1 MQGRKKYQEK
11 LFVSFQLSNQIPPDN
26 LYRRLNELIDFSF
39 LYKETAQYYGTEG
52 QKSIDPVVFMKL
64 MLAGYLENLNSDR
77 RIINTLRLRLDIRY
91 FIGYDLDEELP
102 WHSTLSRT
110 RQLYGEHVF
119 TELFKRVLKLCVDKG
134 MVSGRRQAVDSVFIK
149 ANASI
154 DSMLPQEILDDIK
167 DYEQELAA
175 NEEKD
180 AKPVM
185 KPVPEDEGKDD
196 NKGVKIT
203 NATHYSPTDPD
214 ARLSTKP
221 RKPSNLNY
229 LGQVAVD
236 TASHVITCTK
246 AYLADMRDSECLPS
260 MLVHLRQNLKDNDT
274 GLFEIV
280 ADTNYSSGT
289 ALKALQAMGIT
300 GYIPNTGRFIYQRE
314 GFTYNAEEDHYVC
327 RNGKALKFKGTSDND
342 KCYAITRKH
351 CIGCPFL
358 SDCIGDKKD
367 IRIKSTIDKPYYDQM
382 HIRMQSRKGRKLM
395 KIRQSTVEPV
405 IGTLVEYLGIK
416 KVNSKGLDQ
425 VNKCLSMAAVAYN
438 LKKLLHY
445 KTRIIKQK
453 QLKANQKPKARKGL
467 FEPYFE
473 YIIEMFRLFINTT
486 ENSIIIYRIGLIS

>member
-11 LFVSFQLSNQIPPDN
+11 LFVSFQLSDQIPADN

-134 MVSGRRQAVDSVFIK
+134 MVSGRRQAIDSVFIK

-154 DSMLPQEILDDIK
+154 DSMLPKEVLEDIK
-167 DYEQELAA
+167 DYEQELTA
-175 NEEKD
+175 NEEKE

-185 KPVPEDEGKDD
+185 KAVPEDEGKDD

-221 RKPSNLNY
+221 GKPTHLNY

-246 AYLADMRDSECLPS
+246 AYLADMRDSECLPT
-260 MLVHLRQNLKDNDT
+260 MLIDLKQNLKDNDT
-274 GLFEIV
+274 GLFEVV

-289 ALKALQAMGIT
+289 ALKALQEMGIT

-314 GFTYNAEEDHYVC
+314 GFIYNSEEDHYIC
-327 RNGKALKFKGTSDND
+327 KNGKALKFKGTSEND
-342 KCYAITRKH
+342 KCYTITRKH
-351 CIGCPFL
+351 CIGCPFQ
-358 SDCIGDKKD
+358 SDCIGDKKEV
-367 IRIKSTIDKPYYDQM
+367 RIKSTIDKPYYDQM
-382 HIRMQSRKGRKLM
+382 HIRMQSRKGRILM

-405 IGTLVEYLGIK
+405 IGTLVGYLGIK
-416 KVNSKGLDQ
+416 KVNSKGIDQ
-425 VNKCLSMAAVAYN
+425 VNKCLNMAAVAYN
-438 LKKLLHY
+438 LKKLLNH

-453 QLKANQKPKARKGL
+453 RLQTNQKLKAGNGL
-467 FEPYFE
+467 SERFLSLLSTCFVLC
-473 YIIEMFRLFINTT
+473 MNTVQISVIT
-486 ENSIIIYRIGLIS
+486 HRIGIQS

>member
-1 MQGRKKYQEK
+1 MQGKKKYQEK
-11 LFVSFQLSNQIPPDN
+11 IFVSFQLSDQIPADN
-26 LYRRLNELIDFSF
+26 LYRRLNELIDFNF

-154 DSMLPQEILDDIK
+154 DSMLPKEVLEDIK
-167 DYEQELAA
+167 DYEQELTA
-175 NEEKD
+175 NEEKS
-180 AKPVM
+180 AKAIM
-185 KPVPEDEGKDD
+185 TAVPEDEGKDD

-221 RKPSNLNY
+221 GKPTNLNY

-236 TASHVITCTK
+236 TASHIITCTK
-246 AYLADMRDSECLPS
+246 AYLADMRDSECLPT
-260 MLVHLRQNLKDNDT
+260 MLIHLRQNLKDNDT
-274 GLFEIV
+274 GLFEVV

-300 GYIPNTGRFIYQRE
+300 GYIPNTGRFIYQKE
-314 GFTYNAEEDHYVC
+314 GFTYNSEEDHYTC
-327 RNGKALKFKGTSDND
+327 RNGKALKFKGTCGND
-342 KCYAITRKH
+342 KCYTITRKQ

-358 SDCIGDKKD
+358 SDCIGDKKEM
-367 IRIKSTIDKPYYDQM
+367 RIKSTIDKPYYDQM

-395 KIRQSTVEPV
+395 KVRQSTVEPV
-405 IGTLVEYLGIK
+405 IGTLVGYWGIK
-416 KVNSKGLDQ
+416 KVNSKGIDQ
-425 VNKCLSMAAVAYN
+425 VNKCLNMAAVAYN
-438 LKKLLHY
+438 LKKLLNH
-445 KTRIIKQK
+445 KIRIIKQR
-453 QLKANQKPKARKGL
+453 QLQTSQKPKGENGL
-467 FEPYFE
+467 FGQFLSVL
-473 YIIEMFRLFINTT
+473 MRCFGLFINTT
-486 ENSIIIYRIGLIS
+486 ENAAAAYRIGLQS